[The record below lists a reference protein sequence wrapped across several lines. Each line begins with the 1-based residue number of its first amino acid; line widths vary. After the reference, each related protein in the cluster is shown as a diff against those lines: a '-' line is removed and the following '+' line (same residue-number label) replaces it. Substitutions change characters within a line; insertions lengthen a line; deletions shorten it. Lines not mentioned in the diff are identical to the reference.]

1 MCIYTL
7 RSTWSATD
15 DSRNESFSNP
25 KQSWQ
30 LRQTLEGVVKDINAK
45 RERDLSILSG
55 ILNVSQI
62 CCKIII
68 SLLEEFKKEL
78 EVQSAESYGKVE
90 KALYGVYEENS
101 ATINEK
107 LEELFAVLDRI
118 GNFCVNK
125 IASLC
130 SECFVRKA

>member
-1 MCIYTL
+1 MNEIYPSYL
-7 RSTWSATD
+7 
-15 DSRNESFSNP
+15 
-25 KQSWQ
+25 
-30 LRQTLEGVVKDINAK
+30 V
-45 RERDLSILSG
+45 
-55 ILNVSQI
+55 LNVSQI

-68 SLLEEFKKEL
+68 SLLKEFKKEL

-125 IASLC
+125 VALLC